1 MQITYISKRGVPLA
15 ALSKREKPYTV
26 KAVAGILGVSPNT
39 IRSWE
44 IRYGA
49 VTPERTET
57 NRRAYTHQHV
67 ERLKLILCLLNR
79 GHSIGSIAH
88 LPGKEL
94 HALLGASRPPHS
106 GQEKRDSN
114 LETLLPILEALSDFE
129 FTRLAELLELSRVK
143 SSARDFVL
151 NVVSPLM
158 GKVGEWMAK
167 GKLSVAQEHAL
178 SAIIRD
184 QIGQTIQLLR
194 RESLSRGHTFLF
206 ATPEGD
212 LHEFGILL
220 GAALCANYGYRA
232 YYLGANLPVDALA
245 IAVKALKPS
254 CLVLGNS
261 PRGRSHAGPPIE
273 QYLRQINESLPEKI
287 EIWIGGQGHVP
298 HLRAVFGKRKY
309 EVLKSLDHFDQK
321 IGGAR

>member
-1 MQITYISKRGVPLA
+1 MFSNGGGRLA

-26 KAVAGILGVSPNT
+26 KAVARVLGVSPNT

-67 ERLKLILCLLNR
+67 ERLKLILSLLNR
-79 GHSIGSIAH
+79 GHSIGSVAR
-88 LPGKEL
+88 LPEKEL
-94 HALLGASRPPHS
+94 HDLLGASKPAHS
-106 GQEKRDSN
+106 GREKVDSSR
-114 LETLLPILEALSDFE
+114 EILLPILEALKDFE
-129 FTRLAELLELSRVK
+129 FTRVAELLELSRVR
-143 SSARDFVL
+143 SSTRDFVL

-158 GKVGEWMAK
+158 GKVGEWVAK
-167 GKLSVAQEHAL
+167 RKLSIAQEHAL

-194 RESLSRGHTFLF
+194 RETLNRGPTFLF

-220 GAALCANYGYRA
+220 GATLCANYGYRA
-232 YYLGANLPVDALA
+232 YYLGANLPADALA

-261 PRGRSHAGPPIE
+261 PRGDSHAGPPIE
-273 QYLRQINESLPEKI
+273 EYLRQLNKSVPGKI
-287 EIWIGGQGHVP
+287 EVWIGGQGHVP
-298 HLRAVFGKRKY
+298 HLRAVLGKRKY
-309 EVLKSLDHFDQK
+309 EALKSLDHFDQK
-321 IGGAR
+321 IRGSR